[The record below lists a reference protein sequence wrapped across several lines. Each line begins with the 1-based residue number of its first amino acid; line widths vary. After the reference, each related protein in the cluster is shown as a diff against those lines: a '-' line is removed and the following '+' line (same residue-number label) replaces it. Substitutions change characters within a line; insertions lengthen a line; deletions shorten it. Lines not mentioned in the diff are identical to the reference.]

1 MYIHRDDLKKMVE
14 IMDKFPNIETFLIE
28 QDNSSGIGSITY
40 MTIRT
45 TIEGEEGEFK
55 IEVSGVQD
63 W

>member
-14 IMDKFPNIETFLIE
+14 IMDKFPNIETFLVE
-28 QDNSSGIGSITY
+28 QDNSSGIGSVTS

-55 IEVSGVQD
+55 IEVSGVEG